1 MVVEI
6 KRKILLLGDGAVG
19 KTSLIRKFVTD
30 QFDDKYIASI
40 GTKVTKKV
48 INFKLKDDELNLVL
62 LIWDILGQSDFK
74 GVIGASF
81 YGASGAF
88 LVADMTRRPTL
99 ENLKKVWLPRV
110 EEVAKDLPIVF
121 LGNKADLEDQYAF
134 REKDIAELADTYDA
148 PHFLTSAKTGLNVNM
163 AFYRIAYE
171 VAKKGKFVDK
181 QLSYP
186 IPEEGRLTLV
196 EVADWIMYDFCSEKG
211 EKNFAL
217 TMPIVREQYERAGV
231 DPRNP
236 TKEAIMKAIKY
247 LAEIEALYLSQEN
260 VERNALKRLKMLKRA
275 VSKNV

>member
-1 MVVEI
+1 MAVEI

-99 ENLKKVWLPRV
+99 ENLKNVWLPRV

-121 LGNKADLEDQYAF
+121 LGNKADLKDNYAF
-134 REKDIAELADTYDA
+134 REKDLAELADT
-148 PHFLTSAKTGLNVNM
+148 
-163 AFYRIAYE
+163 
-171 VAKKGKFVDK
+171 
-181 QLSYP
+181 
-186 IPEEGRLTLV
+186 
-196 EVADWIMYDFCSEKG
+196 
-211 EKNFAL
+211 
-217 TMPIVREQYERAGV
+217 TMPR
-231 DPRNP
+231 
-236 TKEAIMKAIKY
+236 TF
-247 LAEIEALYLSQEN
+247 
-260 VERNALKRLKMLKRA
+260 
-275 VSKNV
+275 

>member
-1 MVVEI
+1 MAVEI

-48 INFKLKDDELNLVL
+48 INFKLKDDELKLTL

-121 LGNKADLEDQYAF
+121 LGNKADLKGDYAF
-134 REKDIAELADTYDA
+134 REKDISELAATYEA

-163 AFYRIAYE
+163 AFYRLAYE

-186 IPEEGRLTLV
+186 IPEEGRLTMT

-217 TMPIVREQYERAGV
+217 TMPIVREQYERAGL

-247 LAEIEALYLSQEN
+247 LAEIEALYLSQEA

-275 VSKNV
+275 VARNV

>member
-6 KRKILLLGDGAVG
+6 KRKVLLLGDGAVG

-48 INFKLKDDELNLVL
+48 INFKLKDDELNLIL

-110 EEVAKDLPIVF
+110 EEVAKELPIVF
-121 LGNKADLEDQYAF
+121 LGNKADLTDNYAF

-163 AFYRIAYE
+163 AFYRIAYD

-196 EVADWIMYDFCSEKG
+196 DVADWIMYDFCSEKG

-217 TMPIVREQYERAGV
+217 TMPIVREQYERAGL

-236 TKEAIMKAIKY
+236 TKETIMKAVKY
-247 LAEIEALYLSQEN
+247 LAETESIYLDHET
-260 VERNALKRLKMLKRA
+260 VERNAMKRLKMLKRA
-275 VSKNV
+275 LSKNI

>member
-6 KRKILLLGDGAVG
+6 KRKVLLLGDGAVG

-48 INFKLKDDELNLVL
+48 INFKLKDDELNLIL
-62 LIWDILGQSDFK
+62 LIWDILGQSEFK

-81 YGASGAF
+81 FGASGAF

-99 ENLKKVWLPRV
+99 ENLKRVWLPRI
-110 EEVAKDLPIVF
+110 EEVAKELPIVF
-121 LGNKADLEDQYAF
+121 LGNKADLTDNYAF
-134 REKDIAELADTYDA
+134 REKDLAELADTYDA
-148 PHFLTSAKTGLNVNM
+148 PHFLTSARTGLNVNM
-163 AFYRIAYE
+163 AFYRIAYD

-217 TMPIVREQYERAGV
+217 TMPIVREQYERAGL

-236 TKEAIMKAIKY
+236 TKEAIMKAVKY
-247 LAEIEALYLSQEN
+247 LAETESIYLDQET
-260 VERNALKRLKMLKRA
+260 VERNAMKRLKMLKRA
-275 VSKNV
+275 VSKNI

>member
-30 QFDDKYIASI
+30 QFNDDYIASI

-48 INFKLKDDELNLVL
+48 IKFNLKDDELNLVL

-110 EEVAKDLPIVF
+110 KQVAKDLPVVF
-121 LGNKADLEDQYAF
+121 LGNKADLSDLYAF
-134 REKDIAELADTYDA
+134 REKDLAEIADTYDA
-148 PHFLTSAKTGLNVNM
+148 PYFLTSAKTGLNVNM
-163 AFYRIAYE
+163 AFYRIAYD
-171 VAKKGKFVDK
+171 VVKKGRFVDK
-181 QLSYP
+181 KLSYP
-186 IPEEGRLTLV
+186 VPEEGRLSLI
-196 EVADWIMYDFCSEKG
+196 EVADWIMYDFCIEKG
-211 EKNFAL
+211 DNNFAIS
-217 TMPIVREQYERAGV
+217 MPIVREQYERAGL

-236 TKEAIMKAIKY
+236 SKEAILKAIKY
-247 LAEIEALYLSQEN
+247 LAEIESLYLDQET

-275 VSKNV
+275 VSKKV

>member
-6 KRKILLLGDGAVG
+6 KRKVLLLGDGAVG
-19 KTSLIRKFVTD
+19 KTSLIRKFVMD

-48 INFKLKDDELNLVL
+48 INFKLKDDELNLIL
-62 LIWDILGQSDFK
+62 LIWDILGQSEFK

-81 YGASGAF
+81 FGASGAF

-99 ENLKKVWLPRV
+99 ENLKRVWLPRI
-110 EEVAKDLPIVF
+110 EEVAKELPIVF
-121 LGNKADLEDQYAF
+121 LGNKADLTDNYAF
-134 REKDIAELADTYDA
+134 REKDLAELADTYDA
-148 PHFLTSAKTGLNVNM
+148 PHFLTSARTGLNVNM
-163 AFYRIAYE
+163 AFYRIAYD

-217 TMPIVREQYERAGV
+217 TMPIVREQYERAGL

-236 TKEAIMKAIKY
+236 TKEAIMKAVKY
-247 LAEIEALYLSQEN
+247 LAETESIYLDQET
-260 VERNALKRLKMLKRA
+260 VERNAMKRLKMLKRA
-275 VSKNV
+275 VSKNI

>member
-6 KRKILLLGDGAVG
+6 KRKVLLLGDGAVG
-19 KTSLIRKFVTD
+19 KTSLIRKFVMD

-62 LIWDILGQSDFK
+62 LIWDILGQSEFK

-110 EEVAKDLPIVF
+110 EEVAKELPIVF
-121 LGNKADLEDQYAF
+121 LGNKADLSDEYAF
-134 REKDIAELADTYDA
+134 REKDLAELADTYDA
-148 PHFLTSAKTGLNVNM
+148 PHFLTSARTGLNVNM
-163 AFYRIAYE
+163 AFYRIAYD

-217 TMPIVREQYERAGV
+217 TMPIVREQYERAGL

-236 TKEAIMKAIKY
+236 TKETIMKAVRY
-247 LAEIEALYLSQEN
+247 LAETEAIYLDQES
-260 VERNALKRLKMLKRA
+260 VEQNALKRLKMLKRA
-275 VSKNV
+275 VSKNA

>member
-6 KRKILLLGDGAVG
+6 KRKVLLLGDGAVG
-19 KTSLIRKFVTD
+19 KTSLIRKFVMD

-48 INFKLKDDELNLVL
+48 ITFKLKDDELNLVL
-62 LIWDILGQSDFK
+62 LIWDILGQSEFK

-99 ENLKKVWLPRV
+99 ENLKKVWLPQV
-110 EEVAKDLPIVF
+110 EEVAKELPIVF
-121 LGNKADLEDQYAF
+121 LGNKADLTNEYAF
-134 REKDIAELADTYDA
+134 RETDLAELADTYDA
-148 PHFLTSAKTGLNVNM
+148 PHFLTSARTGLNVNM
-163 AFYRIAYE
+163 AFYRIAYD

-217 TMPIVREQYERAGV
+217 TMPIVREQYERAGL

-236 TKEAIMKAIKY
+236 TKEAIMKAVRY
-247 LAEIEALYLSQEN
+247 LAETESIYLDQET
-260 VERNALKRLKMLKRA
+260 VERNAMKRLKMLKRA

>member
-6 KRKILLLGDGAVG
+6 KRKVLLLGDGAVG
-19 KTSLIRKFVTD
+19 KTSLIRKFVMD

-48 INFKLKDDELNLVL
+48 INFRLKDDELNLVL
-62 LIWDILGQSDFK
+62 LIWDILGQSEFK

-110 EEVAKDLPIVF
+110 EEVAKELPIVF
-121 LGNKADLEDQYAF
+121 LGNKADLTNEYAF
-134 REKDIAELADTYDA
+134 REKDLAELADTYDA
-148 PHFLTSAKTGLNVNM
+148 PHFLTSARTGLNVNM
-163 AFYRIAYE
+163 AFYRIAYD

-217 TMPIVREQYERAGV
+217 TMPIVREQYERAGL

-236 TKEAIMKAIKY
+236 TKEAIMKAVRY
-247 LAEIEALYLSQEN
+247 LAETESIYLDQET
-260 VERNALKRLKMLKRA
+260 VERNAMKRLKMLKRA

>member
-6 KRKILLLGDGAVG
+6 KRKVLLLGDGAVG
-19 KTSLIRKFVTD
+19 KTSLIRKFVMD

-62 LIWDILGQSDFK
+62 LIWDILGQSEFK

-110 EEVAKDLPIVF
+110 EEVAKELPIVF
-121 LGNKADLEDQYAF
+121 LGNKADLTDEYAF
-134 REKDIAELADTYDA
+134 REKDLAELADTYDA
-148 PHFLTSAKTGLNVNM
+148 PHFLTSARTGLNVNM
-163 AFYRIAYE
+163 AFYRIAYD

-217 TMPIVREQYERAGV
+217 TMPIVREQYERAGL

-236 TKEAIMKAIKY
+236 TKETIMKAVKY
-247 LAEIEALYLSQEN
+247 LAETEAIYLDQES
-260 VERNALKRLKMLKRA
+260 VEQNALKRLKMLKRA

>member
-1 MVVEI
+1 MAVEI

-48 INFKLKDDELNLVL
+48 INFKLKDDELKLTL

-121 LGNKADLEDQYAF
+121 LGNKADLKDDYAF
-134 REKDIAELADTYDA
+134 REKDIAELAATYEA

-163 AFYRIAYE
+163 AFYRLAYE

-186 IPEEGRLTLV
+186 IPEEGRLTLT

-217 TMPIVREQYERAGV
+217 TMPIVREQYERAGL

-247 LAEIEALYLSQEN
+247 LAEIEALYLSQEA

-275 VSKNV
+275 VARNV